1 MANICTFEMR
11 VRGNKEACFEML
23 NADFPSYDRG
33 TCGEYGSDGDFTLW
47 IFGECRYD
55 LHSMDKGEETIAQIA
70 ARLGVECEIFGYDIS
85 EPEWIQHFHYSKDGE
100 CLHAFDLPT
109 VVPDLEEFEIPE
121 EDHHKYS
128 FMEEHGIY
136 VLKADFQEEFEW
148 DDCEEVMHLPWIMSV
163 PDDQ

>member
-11 VRGNKEACFEML
+11 VRGSKAACLEML

-33 TCGEYGSDGDFTLW
+33 TCGEYGTDEDFTLC

-55 LHSMDKGEETIAQIA
+55 LHSMDKGDETVQEIAC
-70 ARLGVECEIFGYDIS
+70 RLGVELEMFGYDMS

-109 VVPDLEEFEIPE
+109 VVQDLEEFEIPE
-121 EDHHKYS
+121 EDHHKYN
-128 FMEEHGIY
+128 FIDEHEMY
-136 VLKADFQEEFEW
+136 VLKPEFQEEFDW
-148 DDCEEVMHLPWIMSV
+148 DEDEQVMTLPWRMAI
-163 PDDQ
+163 PE